1 MNNYID
7 KEKAIALVERCA
19 SKADAITSLKT
30 MAPEDVIPLGVEMW
44 ADRFHIKTR
53 IWWSEDKKTES
64 KSFVI
69 TRREQKDG

>member
-1 MNNYID
+1 MGNYID
-7 KEKAIALVERCA
+7 KDKAIALVTMATTKENA
-19 SKADAITSLKT
+19 LTSLKT